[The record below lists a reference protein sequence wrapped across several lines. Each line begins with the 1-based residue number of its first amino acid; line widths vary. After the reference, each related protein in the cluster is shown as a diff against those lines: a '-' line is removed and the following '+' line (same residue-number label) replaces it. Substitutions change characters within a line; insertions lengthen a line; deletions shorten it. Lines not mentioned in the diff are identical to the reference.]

1 MRQLLFVHGPFLVLL
16 LSTVS
21 VAAAQECPRAEG
33 PSADQ
38 AARRE
43 AAVRYLAAVNAAQ
56 AQAQQQ
62 RGTFVPLSEAVAVGA
77 PPVGFVPTLLFD
89 RWSYIV
95 KLSDLFD
102 PCGFTLFADA
112 TGKIYEAHPRPA
124 ATTPPPPTGAGN
136 ER

>member
-1 MRQLLFVHGPFLVLL
+1 MRQLLFVHGVFLVLL
-16 LSTVS
+16 LSTMS
-21 VAAAQECPRAEG
+21 VAAQECLRAEG
-33 PSADQ
+33 PSPDQ
-38 AARRE
+38 AERRE
-43 AAVRYLAAVNAAQ
+43 AAVRYLATVNAAQ
-56 AQAQQQ
+56 ARAQQQ
-62 RGTFVPLSEAVAVGA
+62 KGTFVPLSEAVAVGA

-95 KLSDLFD
+95 RLSDLFD

-124 ATTPPPPTGAGN
+124 TTAPPPPTGAGN